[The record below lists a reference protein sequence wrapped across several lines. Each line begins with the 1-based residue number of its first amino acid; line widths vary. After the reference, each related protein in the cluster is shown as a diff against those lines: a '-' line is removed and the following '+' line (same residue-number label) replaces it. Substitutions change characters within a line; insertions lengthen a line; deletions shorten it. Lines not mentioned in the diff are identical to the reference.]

1 MNTPAR
7 RPTPAAHTTPF
18 STVQGMSTLITV
30 LGACLVIAV
39 LLSMTAT
46 VILGNQRGVAD
57 NRAALEAQ
65 YAAESSLAR
74 AQATADAFADVL
86 NTIQIAKG
94 TQKDDILSGLGSLC
108 GQSGRLV
115 LPANVPN
122 LPAVGNKLC
131 TPPGLVGK
139 TRNAADQQLAFLR
152 DRAKMPPGL
161 TDEKWKAQW
170 RNMFSGKDGVLVTTS
185 ASTQGTA
192 SGTLTTE
199 VRGGLSLQSVT
210 ITPDN
215 KLRVVMQSTPLVSTA
230 TLRSGGRTVA
240 QRRYSSGGLTTRE
253 IVISQPPF
261 SQYQYFVNR
270 RTLPGATAT
279 GNGGRLVFWDEDTF
293 EGRVHANGT
302 RGVSA
307 PVFWAST
314 VDRGPRFLG
323 KYTSTTDTLEY
334 STAARPTAN
343 TMFRG
348 GYELG
353 VPAIELPTN
362 ANDQRLATTGV
373 QPGDCANTSACLNSV
388 FGSGAAT
395 SGVFY
400 APGTAARPN
409 SGSSFGQSGAGGIYV
424 KGNVDNLTLSK
435 NGDFQRIEIVQ
446 GSKTTR
452 FEQTGANSWNVYENG
467 SLKKTMSGTFNG
479 MVYVDGNIGAQS
491 PAGTGGLKGDGT
503 DNPDIAAT
511 TQMTVAATGDIFIKD
526 DITYTDA
533 PSKQDSKNV
542 LGVYSEQGNVKVN
555 GPRSRDITIN
565 GTLMAAATGKGF
577 GTVDYTTQRT
587 DTRVTPKIN
596 LTGGIIEE
604 QSQGVGQVGTPG
616 KGYSRNFK
624 WDGRLANGLTPPFFP
639 TQGSY
644 EAAPDFTELTMPRT
658 FRAEGM

>member
-86 NTIQIAKG
+86 NSIQIAKG
-94 TQKDDILSGLGSLC
+94 TQQDEILTGLGAVC
-108 GQSGRLV
+108 GMPGKV
-115 LPANVPN
+115 TLPANVPN
-122 LPAVGNKLC
+122 LPPAGNKLC
-131 TPPGLVGK
+131 TPPGLSG
-139 TRNAADQQLAFLR
+139 AAKDNQLAFLR
-152 DRAKMPPGL
+152 DRTKIPPGL
-161 TDEKWKAQW
+161 TDAQWKAQW
-170 RNMFSGKDGVLVTTS
+170 RNMFSGSDGVLVTTS

-199 VRGGLSLQSVT
+199 VRGGLSVQGVT

-215 KLRVVMQSTPLVSTA
+215 KVHLVLQSTPLVSTA
-230 TLRSGGRTVA
+230 TLQSGGRIVA
-240 QRRYSSGGLTTRE
+240 QRRYSSGGTATRE

-261 SQYQYFVNR
+261 SQYQYFVKR
-270 RTLPGATAT
+270 RTLPGTTAT
-279 GNGGRLVFWDEDTF
+279 GNGGRLNFFEGETF
-293 EGRVHANGT
+293 EGRVHADGAYNST
-302 RGVSA
+302 APLFNANSA
-307 PVFWAST
+307 MG
-314 VDRGPRFLG
+314 GPRFLG
-323 KYTSTTDTLEY
+323 LYTSVSSTLEY
-334 STAARPTAN
+334 SSAARPSAS
-343 TMFRG
+343 TMFQG
-348 GYELG
+348 GYQLG
-353 VPAIELPTN
+353 VASIDLPTN
-362 ANDQRLATTGV
+362 ANDQRLATTGI
-373 QPGDCANTSACLNSV
+373 QPGDCADTTTCLNTV

-395 SGVFY
+395 TGVFY
-400 APGTAARPN
+400 APGTAATPN
-409 SGSSFGQSGAGGIYV
+409 SGSSFGTSGTGGIYV

-435 NGDFQRIEIVQ
+435 TGNFQRIEIVQ
-446 GSKTTR
+446 GTKTTR

-467 SLKKTMSGTFNG
+467 ALKKTMSGTFNG
-479 MVYVDGNIGAQS
+479 MVYVDGNIGSQS
-491 PAGTGGLKGDGT
+491 PAGNGGLKGDGT
-503 DNPDIAAT
+503 GTPDIAASS
-511 TQMTVAATGDIFIKD
+511 QLTVAATGDIFIKD

-533 PSKQDSKNV
+533 PSVPDSKNV
-542 LGVYSEQGNVKVN
+542 LGVYSEKGNVKVN
-555 GPRSRDITIN
+555 GPLNRDITIN

-577 GTVDYTTQRT
+577 GTVDYTIART
-587 DTRVTPKIN
+587 NTSTAPKIN

-604 QSQGVGQVGTPG
+604 QSQGVNQSGTPMR
-616 KGYSRNFK
+616 GYSRNLK
-624 WDGRLANGLTPPFFP
+624 WDPRLANGLTPPFFP

>member
-7 RPTPAAHTTPF
+7 RPPPAAHTTPF

-86 NTIQIAKG
+86 NSIQIAKG
-94 TQKDDILSGLGSLC
+94 TQQDEILTGLGAVC
-108 GQSGRLV
+108 GMPGKV
-115 LPANVPN
+115 TLPANVPN
-122 LPAVGNKLC
+122 LPPAGNKLC
-131 TPPGLVGK
+131 TPPGLSG
-139 TRNAADQQLAFLR
+139 AARDNQLAFLR
-152 DRAKMPPGL
+152 DRTKIPPGL
-161 TDEKWKAQW
+161 TDAQWKAQW
-170 RNMFSGKDGVLVTTS
+170 RNMFSGSDGVLVTTS

-199 VRGGLSLQSVT
+199 VRGGLSVQGVT

-215 KLRVVMQSTPLVSTA
+215 KVHLVLQSTPLVSTA
-230 TLRSGGRTVA
+230 TLQSGGRIVA
-240 QRRYSSGGLTTRE
+240 QRRYSSGGTATRE

-270 RTLPGATAT
+270 RTLPGTTAT

-293 EGRVHANGT
+293 EGRVHANGVK
-302 RGVSA
+302 GVSA
-307 PVFWAST
+307 PVFYAT
-314 VDRGPRFLG
+314 TLNKGPRFLS
-323 KYTSTTDTLEY
+323 KYTAVSDSLEY
-334 STAARPTAN
+334 SAGLPQPAPT
-343 TMFRG
+343 TMFTG
-348 GYELG
+348 GYQLG
-353 VPAIELPTN
+353 VASIDLPTN

-373 QPGDCANTSACLNSV
+373 QPGDCADTTTCLNTV

-395 SGVFY
+395 TGVFY
-400 APGTAARPN
+400 APGTAATPN
-409 SGSSFGQSGAGGIYV
+409 SGSSFGTSGTGGIYV

-435 NGDFQRIEIVQ
+435 TGNFQRIEIVQ
-446 GSKTTR
+446 GTKTTR

-467 SLKKTMSGTFNG
+467 VLKKTMSGTFNG
-479 MVYVDGNIGAQS
+479 MVYVDGTIGSQS
-491 PAGTGGLKGDGT
+491 PAGNGGLKGDGT
-503 DNPDIAAT
+503 SGADIAASS
-511 TQMTVAATGDIFIKD
+511 QLTVAATGDIFIKD

-533 PSKQDSKNV
+533 PSVPDSKNV
-542 LGVYSEQGNVKVN
+542 LGVYSEKGNVKVN
-555 GPRSRDITIN
+555 GPLNRDITIN
-565 GTLMAAATGKGF
+565 GTLMAATTGKGF
-577 GTVDYTTQRT
+577 GTVDYTTSRT
-587 DTRVTPKIN
+587 TGTTTPKIN

-624 WDGRLANGLTPPFFP
+624 WDGRLAEGLAPPFFP
-639 TQGSY
+639 TQGAY
-644 EAAPDFTELTMPRT
+644 EAAPNFTELTMPRT

>member
-1 MNTPAR
+1 MNIPAR

-86 NTIQIAKG
+86 NSIQIAKG
-94 TQKDDILSGLGSLC
+94 TQQDEILTGLGAVC
-108 GQSGRLV
+108 GMPGKV
-115 LPANVPN
+115 TLPANVPN
-122 LPAVGNKLC
+122 LPPAGNKLC
-131 TPPGLVGK
+131 TPPGLSG
-139 TRNAADQQLAFLR
+139 AAKDNQLAFLR
-152 DRAKMPPGL
+152 DRTKIPPGL
-161 TDEKWKAQW
+161 TDAQWKGQW
-170 RNMFSGKDGVLVTTS
+170 RNMFSGSSGVLVTTS

-199 VRGGLSLQSVT
+199 VRGGLSIQSVT

-215 KLRVVMQSTPLVSTA
+215 KVRLVLQSTPLVSTA
-230 TLRSGGRTVA
+230 TLQRGGRIVA

-270 RTLPGATAT
+270 RTLPGTTAT

-293 EGRVHANGT
+293 EGRVHANGAFGST
-302 RGVSA
+302 A
-307 PVFWAST
+307 PVFWASAAN
-314 VDRGPRFLG
+314 RGPRFLG
-323 KYTSTTDTLEY
+323 KYTSTSATLEY
-334 STAARPTAN
+334 STAARPSAD
-343 TMFRG
+343 TMFTG
-348 GYELG
+348 GYQLG
-353 VPAIELPTN
+353 VDAIDLPTN
-362 ANDQRLATTGV
+362 ANDQRLATTGI
-373 QPGDCANTSACLNSV
+373 QPGNCPNTAACLNTV

-400 APGTAARPN
+400 APGTAATPN
-409 SGSSFGQSGAGGIYV
+409 SGGSFGQSGKGGIFV

-435 NGDFQRIEIVQ
+435 TGSFQRIEIVQ
-446 GSKTTR
+446 GGKTTR
-452 FEQTGANSWNVYENG
+452 FDQTGPNSWNVYENG
-467 SLKKTMSGTFNG
+467 VLKKTMGGTFNG
-479 MVYVDGNIGAQS
+479 MVYVDGNIGTQT
-491 PAGTGGLKGDGT
+491 PAGSGGLKGDGT
-503 DNPDIAAT
+503 GNPDIAAT
-511 TQMTVAATGDIFIKD
+511 SQMTVAATGDIFIKD

-533 PSKQDSKNV
+533 PSVSDSKNV
-542 LGVYSEQGNVKVN
+542 LGVYSEKGNVKVN
-555 GPRSRDITIN
+555 GPLNRDITIN
-565 GTLMAAATGKGF
+565 GTLMAATTGKGF
-577 GTVDYTTQRT
+577 GTVDYTTART
-587 DTRVTPKIN
+587 TGTTTPKIN

-616 KGYSRNFK
+616 RGYSRNFK
-624 WDGRLANGLTPPFFP
+624 WDPRLASGLTPPFFP
-639 TQGSY
+639 TQGAY

>member
-1 MNTPAR
+1 
-7 RPTPAAHTTPF
+7 
-18 STVQGMSTLITV
+18 MSTLITV

-139 TRNAADQQLAFLR
+139 TTNAADQQLAFLR

-230 TLRSGGRTVA
+230 TLRSGGRIVA
-240 QRRYSSGGLTTRE
+240 QRRYSSGGTATRE

-270 RTLPGATAT
+270 RTLPG
-279 GNGGRLVFWDEDTF
+279 GGRLVFWDEDTF
-293 EGRVHANGT
+293 EGRVHANGAY
-302 RGVSA
+302 GSSA
-307 PVFWAST
+307 PLFYAST
-314 VDRGPRFLG
+314 VTRGPRFLG
-323 KYTSTTDTLEY
+323 KYTSTSATLEY
-334 STAARPTAN
+334 STTARPSAD
-343 TMFRG
+343 TMFQG
-348 GYELG
+348 GYQLG
-353 VPAIELPTN
+353 VASIDLPTN
-362 ANDQRLATTGV
+362 ANDQRLATTGI
-373 QPGDCANTSACLNSV
+373 QPGACTNTSTCLNSV

-400 APGTAARPN
+400 APGTAATPN
-409 SGSSFGQSGAGGIYV
+409 SGNSFGQSGTGGIYV

-452 FEQTGANSWNVYENG
+452 FQQTDTNTWQVYENG
-467 SLKKTMSGTFNG
+467 VLKKTMNGTFNG
-479 MVYVDGNIGAQS
+479 MLYVEGNIGSQS
-491 PAGTGGLKGDGT
+491 PAGNGGLKGDGT
-503 DNPDIAAT
+503 SGADIAAT
-511 TQMTVAATGDIFIKD
+511 TKMTVAATGDIFIKD
-526 DITYTDA
+526 DVTYTD
-533 PSKQDSKNV
+533 PISKKDGQNV

-555 GPRSRDITIN
+555 GPLNRDITID

-577 GTVDYTTQRT
+577 GTVDYTTSRT
-587 DTRVTPKIN
+587 TGPTTPKIN

-624 WDGRLANGLTPPFFP
+624 WDGRLAEGLAPPFFP

-644 EAAPDFTELTMPRT
+644 EAAPNFTELTMPRT

>member
-94 TQKDDILSGLGSLC
+94 TQQDEILTGLGAVC
-108 GQSGRLV
+108 GMPGKV
-115 LPANVPN
+115 TLPANVPN
-122 LPAVGNKLC
+122 LPPAGNKLC
-131 TPPGLVGK
+131 TPPGLSG
-139 TRNAADQQLAFLR
+139 AAKDNQLAFLR
-152 DRAKMPPGL
+152 DRTKIPPGL
-161 TDEKWKAQW
+161 TNAQWKAQW
-170 RNMFSGKDGVLVTTS
+170 RNMFSGSDGVLVTTS

-199 VRGGLSLQSVT
+199 VRGGLSIQGVT

-215 KLRVVMQSTPLVSTA
+215 KVRLVLQSTPLVSTA
-230 TLRSGGRTVA
+230 TLQSGGRIVA

-270 RTLPGATAT
+270 RTLPGTTAT

-302 RGVSA
+302 NGSTA
-307 PVFWAST
+307 PVFWASAAN
-314 VDRGPRFLG
+314 RGPRFLG
-323 KYTSTTDTLEY
+323 KYTSTSATLEY
-334 STAARPTAN
+334 STAARPTAD
-343 TMFRG
+343 TMFQG
-348 GYELG
+348 GYQLG
-353 VPAIELPTN
+353 VDAIDLPTN
-362 ANDQRLATTGV
+362 ANDQRLATTGI
-373 QPGDCANTSACLNSV
+373 QPGNCPNTAACLNTV
-388 FGSGAAT
+388 FGSGPAT

-400 APGTAARPN
+400 APGTAATPN
-409 SGSSFGQSGAGGIYV
+409 SGGSFGQSGTGGIFV

-435 NGDFQRIEIVQ
+435 TGNFQRIEIVQ
-446 GSKTTR
+446 GGKTTR

-467 SLKKTMSGTFNG
+467 VLKKTMSGTFNG
-479 MVYVDGNIGAQS
+479 MVYVDGNIGSQS
-491 PAGTGGLKGDGT
+491 PAGNGGLKGDGT
-503 DNPDIAAT
+503 GAPDIAASS
-511 TQMTVAATGDIFIKD
+511 QLTVAATGDIFIKD

-533 PSKQDSKNV
+533 PSVPDSKNV
-542 LGVYSEQGNVKVN
+542 LGVYSEKGNVKVN
-555 GPRSRDITIN
+555 GPLNRDITIN
-565 GTLMAAATGKGF
+565 GTLMAATTGKGF
-577 GTVDYTTQRT
+577 GTVDYTTSRT
-587 DTRVTPKIN
+587 TGPTTPKIN

-616 KGYSRNFK
+616 RGYSRNFK
-624 WDGRLANGLTPPFFP
+624 WDPRLSSGLTPPFFP

>member
-1 MNTPAR
+1 MNIPAR

-86 NTIQIAKG
+86 NSIQIAKG
-94 TQKDDILSGLGSLC
+94 TQQDEILTGLGAVC
-108 GQSGRLV
+108 GMPGKV
-115 LPANVPN
+115 TLPANVPN
-122 LPAVGNKLC
+122 LPPAGNKLC
-131 TPPGLVGK
+131 IPPGLSGTAK
-139 TRNAADQQLAFLR
+139 DNQLAFLR
-152 DRAKMPPGL
+152 DRTKIPPGL
-161 TDEKWKAQW
+161 TNAQWKEQW
-170 RNMFSGKDGVLVTTS
+170 RNMFSGSDGVLVTTS

-199 VRGGLSLQSVT
+199 VRGGLSIQGVT

-215 KLRVVMQSTPLVSTA
+215 KVHLVLQSTPLVSTA
-230 TLRSGGRTVA
+230 TLQSGGRIVA
-240 QRRYSSGGLTTRE
+240 QRRYSSGGTATRE

-270 RTLPGATAT
+270 RTLPG
-279 GNGGRLVFWDEDTF
+279 GGRLVFWDEDTF
-293 EGRVHANGT
+293 EGRVHANGAY
-302 RGVSA
+302 GSSA
-307 PVFWAST
+307 PLFYAST
-314 VDRGPRFLG
+314 VTRGPRFLG
-323 KYTSTTDTLEY
+323 KYTSTSATLEY
-334 STAARPTAN
+334 STTARPSAD
-343 TMFRG
+343 TMFQG
-348 GYELG
+348 GYQLG
-353 VPAIELPTN
+353 VASIDLPTN
-362 ANDQRLATTGV
+362 ANDQRLATTGI
-373 QPGDCANTSACLNSV
+373 QPGACNNTSTCLNSV

-400 APGTAARPN
+400 APGTAATPN
-409 SGSSFGQSGAGGIYV
+409 SGSSFGQSGTGGIYV

-452 FEQTGANSWNVYENG
+452 FQQTGTNTWQVYENG
-467 SLKKTMSGTFNG
+467 VLKKTMNGTFNG
-479 MVYVDGNIGAQS
+479 MLYVEGNIGSQS
-491 PAGTGGLKGDGT
+491 PAGNGGLKGDGT
-503 DNPDIAAT
+503 SGADIAAT
-511 TQMTVAATGDIFIKD
+511 TKMTVAATGDIFIKD
-526 DITYTDA
+526 DITYTD
-533 PSKQDSKNV
+533 PISKKDGQNV
-542 LGVYSEQGNVKVN
+542 LGVYSERGNVKVN
-555 GPRSRDITIN
+555 GPLNRDITID

-577 GTVDYTTQRT
+577 GTVDYTTSRT
-587 DTRVTPKIN
+587 TGPTTPKIN

-624 WDGRLANGLTPPFFP
+624 WDGRLAEGLAPPFFP

-644 EAAPDFTELTMPRT
+644 EAAPNFTELTMPRT